1 MDSQCRFY
9 CSTVSSDDIYHKI
22 VVYETFG
29 GGGGTGGLGAPSHR
43 HRRPQVC

>member
-29 GGGGTGGLGAPSHR
+29 GGGGAGGVGGTVAP
-43 HRRPQVC
+43 